1 MIERRE
7 FMTLLGGAAVMWPQ
21 KVMSEGHNRP
31 PVIAWLWFGSPGGRL
46 PERYGKSFAQGMRE
60 RGYTQDQDFVLAYR
74 YAEGRADRMPGL
86 VAELLEL
93 GPDVFIAPTT
103 FQAVAASRATTT
115 VPIVIPVF
123 ANPVG
128 SGLVASEA
136 RPGGNVT
143 GIAPYVKGLPAK
155 QLELAQEI
163 VPDAKRIGLLDDV
176 NDPKSGPQRRE
187 IEGAAQSLNVT
198 IITAEA
204 RTTDDIGS
212 AFEMFA
218 TEHTDV
224 LIVEQSNMLI
234 SASTQIAEAA
244 AAKKL
249 PAVYGYREHVEAG
262 GLISYGV
269 DLNGCFHRAAYYVD
283 RILRGAKPAD
293 LPVEFPT
300 RLELVINLKVAKS
313 LNVEIPPTLLARAD
327 EVIE

>member
-1 MIERRE
+1 MKRRE
-7 FMTLLGGAAVMWPQ
+7 FIALLSAAAAWPQ
-21 KVMSEGHNRP
+21 EILGEGHNRP
-31 PVIAWLWFGSPGGRL
+31 PVLAWLWFGSPGGRL
-46 PERYGKSFAQGMRE
+46 PDRYGKAFAQGMRE
-60 RGYTQDQDFVLAYR
+60 RGYTHGQDFIVAYR

-93 GPDVFIAPTT
+93 GPDVFVAPTT
-103 FQAVAASRATTT
+103 FQAVAARKATAT

-123 ANPVG
+123 ADPVG
-128 SGLVASEA
+128 SGLVVSEA

-155 QLELAQEI
+155 QLELAREI
-163 VPDAKRIGLLDDV
+163 LPNAKRIGLLDDV
-176 NDPKSGPQRRE
+176 TDPKSGPQRRE
-187 IEGAAQSLNVT
+187 IETAAQSLNLAIV
-198 IITAEA
+198 TAET
-204 RTTDDIGS
+204 RTTDDIRP
-212 AFEMFA
+212 AFQRFA

-224 LIVEQSNMLI
+224 VIVEQSNMLI
-234 SASTQIAEAA
+234 SASIQIAQAA

-262 GLISYGV
+262 GLISYGI

-283 RILRGAKPAD
+283 RILKGAKPAD

-300 RLELVINLKVAKS
+300 RLELVINLKVATS